1 MSYPFIPTPR
11 PFLVKKDN
19 PFTFDSLVAEL
30 RKAFSNF
37 PDKRTGTNT
46 RYSME
51 DVALSAF
58 SLFFT
63 QNPSFL
69 QFQRDMKKAKGQSNA
84 QTFFQIDTIPSDNH
98 IRYLLDEVSP
108 EYMYPVFTY
117 IFDTLNEH
125 EYLNSYRRINGDLL

>member
-1 MSYPFIPTPR
+1 MSYPFIRTNK

-19 PFTFDSLVAEL
+19 PVAANSLVAEL
-30 RKAFSNF
+30 RKSISNF

-51 DVALSAF
+51 NVALSAF

-63 QNPSFL
+63 QNASFL

-84 QTFFQIDTIPSDNH
+84 QTFFKISTIPSDNH
-98 IRYLLDEVSP
+98 IRDILDEVSK
-108 EYMYPVFTY
+108 ECMYPVFTY
-117 IFDTLNEH
+117 GIIFFKKNIRKRFCSIICRL
-125 EYLNSYRRINGDLL
+125 